1 MTDQEAEP
9 KKPMNYFSQA
19 DFQTFLAGWMGRLRL
34 EWIALTGRAFNSR
47 ENEELRRRLESFF
60 HKPEKTRGRQILET
74 FWEED
79 R

>member
-1 MTDQEAEP
+1 
-9 KKPMNYFSQA
+9 MNYFSQA
-19 DFQTFLAGWMGRLRL
+19 DFQTFLAGYIGRLRL
-34 EWIALTGRAFNSR
+34 EWLALTGRVFTVR

-60 HKPEKTRGRQILET
+60 CHRKSGKTRGRQILET

>member
-1 MTDQEAEP
+1 MTDEEAEP
-9 KKPMNYFSQA
+9 KPMNYFSQA
-19 DFQTFLAGWMGRLRL
+19 DFQTFSAGWLGRLRL

-47 ENEELRRRLESFF
+47 ENEELKRRLESFF